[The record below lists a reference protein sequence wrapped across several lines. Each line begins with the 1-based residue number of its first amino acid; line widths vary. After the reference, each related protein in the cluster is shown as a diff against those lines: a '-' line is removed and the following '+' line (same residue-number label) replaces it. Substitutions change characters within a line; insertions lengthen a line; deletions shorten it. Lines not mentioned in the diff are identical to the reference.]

1 MANRVSRNLTYDRL
15 VDQVKIEYEIGRSRE
30 SITDQ
35 GFALLCDFAYEE
47 NDHLKKSEALL
58 EVLTDKEVKVSNVLE
73 YSLLLHLKSLHDKK
87 VSSDILDKVKY
98 YLQELVKSQSYPIGN
113 KGLILYLIKDV
124 PELKGIAQKMNSSLL
139 KRAASLFNDNRN
151 IELVID
157 TCFACEDQEGKLSAI
172 DLHNELKEK
181 LNDLPRDK
189 VAKSILYLSKVDDLD
204 LSELIDGLEEKINQ
218 DFSNW
223 IKPDIWLAIIESEK
237 LVNSNL
243 PQEELE
249 KILKNLKESKSDWSQ
264 KIESIEKG
272 GVFLNLG
279 EISRSPNFSP
289 LEDSLCLLA
298 LKRLGK
304 DKVIQLSQKDAKDFE
319 NYKILDKKG
328 LITDLKSVNRFG
340 VFIMLNIILSTAIL
354 LFYLDSLNELFV
366 SFWETK
372 TNPKSPKEII
382 SYIFNPVVI
391 ILINFWWLYL
401 VWRRFTQNGTLIWKE
416 ILLDY
421 PIVKYLI
428 KFFHL
433 GKQP

>member
-15 VDQVKIEYEIGRSRE
+15 ADQVKIEYEIGKSRG
-30 SITDQ
+30 SVADQ

-47 NDHLKKSEALL
+47 NDHLKKV
-58 EVLTDKEVKVSNVLE
+58 EVLFQGLTDKEVKVSNVLE

-87 VSSDILDKVKY
+87 VSSEILDKVKY
-98 YLQELVKSQSYPIGN
+98 YLQELLKSQSYPIGN
-113 KGLILYLIKDV
+113 KGLILFLIKDV
-124 PELKGIAQKMNSSLL
+124 PELKAIAQVMNSSLL
-139 KRAASLFNDNRN
+139 KRAASLFNDNRK

-181 LNDLPRDK
+181 LNDLSRDK
-189 VAKSILYLSKVDDLD
+189 VAKALLYLSKVEELD

-289 LEDSLCLLA
+289 LEDSLSLFA
-298 LKRLGK
+298 LNRLGK
-304 DKVIQLSQKDAKDFE
+304 DKVIQLSQRDVEDFKT
-319 NYKILDKKG
+319 YKTLDKKG
-328 LITDLKSVNRFG
+328 LITDLKSVNSFG
-340 VFIMLNIILSTAIL
+340 FFIMLNIVSCAAIL

-391 ILINFWWLYL
+391 ILINFWWLYF
-401 VWRRFTQNGTLIWKE
+401 VWRRLTQNRTLTWKE